1 MYGGVRGRRGQPR
14 LLLDP
19 SKNRVAL
26 VEQLAITML
35 VERFGV
41 GGHEV
46 SKHLSI
52 DDQRLHPSGQVI

>member
-1 MYGGVRGRRGQPR
+1 MTSSPFS
-14 LLLDP
+14 LP
-19 SKNRVAL
+19 SKKRVAL
-26 VEQLAITML
+26 VEQLAMTML